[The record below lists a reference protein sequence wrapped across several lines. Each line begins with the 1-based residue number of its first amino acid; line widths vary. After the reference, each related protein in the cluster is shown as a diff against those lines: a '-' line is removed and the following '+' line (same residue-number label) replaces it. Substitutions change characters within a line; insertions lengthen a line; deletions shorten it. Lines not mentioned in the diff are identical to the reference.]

1 MKIKKGDIV
10 QVISGVY
17 RGKEGRVLSV
27 INSRNR
33 LVVEGINML
42 KKHTRPTQENQQGG
56 IVEKEGSIHVS
67 NVMLLSGSKITK
79 IGYRYNDKGIKERF
93 AKSTGKKID

>member
-1 MKIKKGDIV
+1 M
-10 QVISGVY
+10 
-17 RGKEGRVLSV
+17 
-27 INSRNR
+27 
-33 LVVEGINML
+33 
-42 KKHTRPTQENQQGG
+42 RPTQENPQGG